1 MTRLAVWR
9 MDPRPNEDAS
19 PQLEPQ
25 KVGRSRIE
33 LERHLED
40 WIVNDVTL
48 IGEGLTLVGRQIS
61 IDDGRLDLL
70 AIDSQDRWVVIEVK
84 PGMIGS
90 NALGQALY
98 YASSLARLDADVLV
112 GKLEDGVGKLGGA
125 KTLSPRVRELLA
137 DEGEEREI
145 ALLVVGA
152 GIHPGLE
159 RVSEFLGRFGVPIE
173 VVSFEVFEL
182 DGGPRLL
189 IREAVDEPARPSRP
203 RHRLTVDAIRARA
216 VDVGVGE
223 QFDRFVKMSEH
234 AGLPVQPQRSSVRI
248 APPADRRR
256 FLMYASPGARASGGG
271 LSIWVGPK
279 RFAES
284 FSHIDEEEATAALGR
299 YDEGGFLDGKELR
312 KRLEQIERFLKKH
325 LPPPEDHGD
334 EGRVL

>member
-1 MTRLAVWR
+1 MTKLAVWK
-9 MDPRPNEDAS
+9 MDTPNEDAS
-19 PQLEPQ
+19 PRLEPQ

-48 IGEGLTLVGRQIS
+48 IGEGLALVGQQIT

-84 PGMIGS
+84 PGMVGS
-90 NALGQALY
+90 RALGQVIY
-98 YASSLARLDADVLV
+98 YASSLARLDADELH
-112 GKLEDGVGKLGGA
+112 GKLEAGFGKFGDAG
-125 KTLSPRVRELLA
+125 TLSARVRELLTN
-137 DEGEEREI
+137 EGEEREI
-145 ALLVVGA
+145 ALLLVGA

-182 DGGPRLL
+182 DDGPRLL
-189 IREAVDEPARPSRP
+189 IREAIDEPVRPP
-203 RHRLTVDAIRARA
+203 RSKHRLTVDAIRARA
-216 VDVGVGE
+216 VDAGVGK
-223 QFDRFVKMSEH
+223 QFDRFVKMSEQ

-248 APPADRRR
+248 APPSDRRR
-256 FLMYASPGARASGGG
+256 FLMYASPGAGASGG

-299 YDEGGFLDGKELR
+299 YGEGGFLRGEELR
-312 KRLEQIERFLKKH
+312 KRLDQIECFLTGPF
-325 LPPPEDHGD
+325 LPSEDHGD
-334 EGRVL
+334 